1 MNKVKVERIT
11 HFQKDKNDQPLIGRN
26 GKPYERCLLQT
37 NKGKLS
43 GFDSAVTHN
52 LKEGDEIE
60 LEITSNE
67 YNGTTYLNF
76 KLPNTNVTRVEFQ
89 EVVKRVEVLE
99 KFMTADKQPD
109 EPLLPEPGAEEQ
121 IDDLFTEGNVA

>member
-1 MNKVKVERIT
+1 MQKVKVERVT
-11 HFQKDKNDQPLIGRN
+11 HFQKDKNDQPLISKKS
-26 GKPYERCLLQT
+26 GKPYERCYLQT
-37 NKGKLS
+37 NKGTLS
-43 GFDSAVTHN
+43 GFGSAVTHN

-76 KLPNTNVTRVEFQ
+76 KLPNPNVTRVEFQ
-89 EVVKRVEVLE
+89 EVVKRIEVLE

-109 EPLLPEPGAEEQ
+109 EPPLPEEPQEDNPFSPEEA
-121 IDDLFTEGNVA
+121 I